1 MKATK
6 IFFLLT
12 LILTFVLLLSSLF
25 TMNERQLGL
34 VLQFGEPKRVIK
46 DSGLNF
52 KIPFIQNVIRYD
64 KRILEYNLPVEEV
77 IAVDKKRML
86 IDSFARFKIID
97 PLEFYK
103 TVANEQNVRNRLN
116 ANVISSLRRVVGRV
130 TLDELLSS
138 ERTNIMDRIKVEVND
153 AAQRFGIEVVDVR
166 IRRADLPEA
175 NSQAI
180 FERMISERVREA
192 KEFRAKGA
200 EAAQIIRAEAEKD
213 RTVLLAEATRKSEIL
228 RGEGESKSISI
239 YANAFEKDSD
249 FYSFYRSMQAYKN
262 VLGEEGTTMILS
274 PDSQFLEF
282 FKDSRGKGAN

>member
-1 MKATK
+1 MKKST
-6 IFFLLT
+6 LL
-12 LILTFVLLLSSLF
+12 LVLSVLLIFLGFSCF
-25 TMNERQLGL
+25 FVMDERQQGL

-46 DSGLNF
+46 TSGLQF
-52 KIPFIQNVIRYD
+52 KIPLIQNVVRYD

-103 TVANEQNVRNRLN
+103 TVGNEVNVRNRLN
-116 ANVISSLRRVVGRV
+116 SNIISSLRRVVGRV
-130 TLDELLSS
+130 TLDELLSA
-138 ERTNIMDRIKVEVND
+138 ERSNIMDSIKIEVNGE
-153 AAQRFGIEVVDVR
+153 ATRFGIEVVDVR

-200 EAAQIIRAEAEKD
+200 ELAQRIRAEADKEK
-213 RTVLLAEATRKSEIL
+213 TVILAEATRQSEIL
-228 RGEGESKSISI
+228 KGEGESLSIDT
-239 YANAFEKDSD
+239 YADAFKRDPE
-249 FYSFYRSMQAYKN
+249 FYSFYRSMQAYSK

-274 PDSQFLEF
+274 PDSEFLQFLN
-282 FKDSRGKGAN
+282 DSN

>member
-1 MKATK
+1 MKVTK
-6 IFFLLT
+6 VLFYTLLT
-12 LILTFVLLLSSLF
+12 IVVIFGFSSLF
-25 TMNERQLGL
+25 TMNERQQGL

-103 TVANEQNVRNRLN
+103 TVASEQNVRNRLN
-116 ANVISSLRRVVGRV
+116 ANVISSLRRVVGTV

-138 ERTNIMDRIKVEVND
+138 ERSNIMDRIKIEVND

-249 FYSFYRSMQAYKN
+249 FYSFYRSMQAYSN

-282 FKDSRGKGAN
+282 FKDSKGNR

>member
-1 MKATK
+1 MKKST
-6 IFFLLT
+6 LL
-12 LILTFVLLLSSLF
+12 LILSTLLLF
-25 TMNERQLGL
+25 VGFGCFFVMDERQQGL
-34 VLQFGEPKRVIK
+34 VLQFGEPKRVIQT
-46 DSGLNF
+46 SGLHF
-52 KIPFIQNVIRYD
+52 KIPLIQNIVRYD

-103 TVANEQNVRNRLN
+103 TVGNEVNVRNRLN
-116 ANVISSLRRVVGRV
+116 SNVISSLRRVVGRV

-138 ERTNIMDRIKVEVND
+138 ERSNIMDSIKIEVNGE
-153 AAQRFGIEVVDVR
+153 ATRFGIEVVDVR

-200 EAAQIIRAEAEKD
+200 EEAQRIRAEADKEK
-213 RTVLLAEATRKSEIL
+213 TVILAEATRQSEIL
-228 RGEGESKSISI
+228 KGEGESLSIDT
-239 YANAFEKDSD
+239 YADAFKRDPE
-249 FYSFYRSMQAYKN
+249 FYSFYRSMQAYSK

-274 PDSQFLEF
+274 PDSEFLQFLN
-282 FKDSRGKGAN
+282 DSN

>member
-1 MKATK
+1 MKITK
-6 IFFLLT
+6 IFFYTLLT
-12 LILTFVLLLSSLF
+12 IVVIFGFSSLF
-25 TMNERQLGL
+25 TMNERQQGL

-103 TVANEQNVRNRLN
+103 TVASEQNVRNRLN
-116 ANVISSLRRVVGRV
+116 ANVISSLRRVVGTV

-138 ERTNIMDRIKVEVND
+138 ERSNIMDRIKVEVND

-249 FYSFYRSMQAYKN
+249 FYSFYRSMQAYSN

-282 FKDSRGKGAN
+282 FKDSKGNR

>member
-1 MKATK
+1 MKKSTL
-6 IFFLLT
+6 F
-12 LILTFVLLLSSLF
+12 LILSTLLVFVGFSCF
-25 TMNERQLGL
+25 FVMDERQQGL

-46 DSGLNF
+46 SSGLQF
-52 KIPFIQNVIRYD
+52 KIPLIQNVVRYD

-103 TVANEQNVRNRLN
+103 TVGNEINVRNRLN

-130 TLDELLSS
+130 TLDELLSA
-138 ERTNIMDRIKVEVND
+138 ERSNIMDSIKIEVNGE
-153 AAQRFGIEVVDVR
+153 ATRFGIEVVDVR

-200 EAAQIIRAEAEKD
+200 EEAQRIRAEADKEK
-213 RTVLLAEATRKSEIL
+213 TVILAEATRQSEIL
-228 RGEGESKSISI
+228 KGEGESLSIDT
-239 YANAFEKDSD
+239 YANAFKRDPE
-249 FYSFYRSMQAYKN
+249 FYSFYRSMQAYSK

-274 PDSQFLEF
+274 PDSEFLQFLN
-282 FKDSRGKGAN
+282 DSN

>member
-1 MKATK
+1 MKKST
-6 IFFLLT
+6 LL
-12 LILTFVLLLSSLF
+12 LILSTLLLFVGFSCF
-25 TMNERQLGL
+25 FVMDERQQGL
-34 VLQFGEPKRVIK
+34 VLQFGEPKRVIQT
-46 DSGLNF
+46 SGLHF
-52 KIPFIQNVIRYD
+52 KIPLIQNVVRYD

-103 TVANEQNVRNRLN
+103 TVGNEINVRNRLN
-116 ANVISSLRRVVGRV
+116 SNVISSLRRVVGRV

-138 ERTNIMDRIKVEVND
+138 ERSNIMDSIKIEVNGE
-153 AAQRFGIEVVDVR
+153 ATRFGIEVVDVR

-200 EAAQIIRAEAEKD
+200 EEAQRIRAEADKEK
-213 RTVLLAEATRKSEIL
+213 TVILAEATRQSEIL
-228 RGEGESKSISI
+228 KGEGESISI
-239 YANAFEKDSD
+239 DTYADAFKRDPE
-249 FYSFYRSMQAYKN
+249 FYSFYRSMQAYSK

-274 PDSQFLEF
+274 PDSEFLQFLN
-282 FKDSRGKGAN
+282 DSN